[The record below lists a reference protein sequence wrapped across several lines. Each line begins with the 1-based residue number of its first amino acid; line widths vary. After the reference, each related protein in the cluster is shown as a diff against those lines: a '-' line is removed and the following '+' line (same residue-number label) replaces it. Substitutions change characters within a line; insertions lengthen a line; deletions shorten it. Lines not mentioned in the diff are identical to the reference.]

1 MPNIRD
7 ILTTSRAM
15 QAINSRLFKGHLLP
29 FRSFEFDSC
38 MVITDSLELGQR
50 RLLEVDNPL
59 IVPCSV
65 GLRFLIT
72 SADVLHA

>member
-1 MPNIRD
+1 
-7 ILTTSRAM
+7 
-15 QAINSRLFKGHLLP
+15 LP
-29 FRSFEFDSC
+29 IAYLNVQFFRTPSLVTFSLEDPALYSTFEFDSC
-38 MVITDSLELGQR
+38 MVITDSLELGQK

>member
-1 MPNIRD
+1 LHEKFPHVPSLVEFSLD
-7 ILTTSRAM
+7 DPALYAT
-15 QAINSRLFKGHLLP
+15 
-29 FRSFEFDSC
+29 FEFDSC
-38 MVITDSLELGQR
+38 MVITDSLEIGQK

-59 IVPCSV
+59 IVPCSI

>member
-1 MPNIRD
+1 MSDLDFRFPKIV
-7 ILTTSRAM
+7 
-15 QAINSRLFKGHLLP
+15 LLAEFSLDDP
-29 FRSFEFDSC
+29 VLYNSFEFDSC
-38 MVITDSLELGQR
+38 MVITDSLQPGEQ

-59 IVPCSV
+59 VVPCSI

>member
-1 MPNIRD
+1 
-7 ILTTSRAM
+7 
-15 QAINSRLFKGHLLP
+15 LP
-29 FRSFEFDSC
+29 ISTLNERFPHIPSLVEFSLDDPAFFSTFEFDSC
-38 MVITDSLELGQR
+38 MVITDSLNIGDK

>member
-1 MPNIRD
+1 LHD
-7 ILTTSRAM
+7 
-15 QAINSRLFKGHLLP
+15 KLP
-29 FRSFEFDSC
+29 SIPSLVEYPLDENVFASFEFDSC
-38 MVITDSLELGQR
+38 MVITDSLQLGQR

-72 SADVLHA
+72 SADVLHS